1 MLILI
6 SMGTLVMELDLIED
20 QVFSFSG
27 GRFGQN
33 VLIFGV
39 DMSFPAY
46 IDSSMYNCWLATI
59 VV

>member
-1 MLILI
+1 
-6 SMGTLVMELDLIED
+6 MGTLVMELDLIED